1 MFFQNMPIFWSRNIS
16 YMRCKML
23 LLIGENMRN
32 YSGFYQ
38 GLRPESLYF
47 HFLSHCSMEMRT
59 SKAKF
64 LQLKLL
70 PSPFLPSL
78 KSQKDFFAAQKSLR
92 ALKNQ
97 ILSEKVLFRVFSDKD
112 FFRVFSDTVV
122 CSVLGDRVLFGFLSD
137 MVFFRFLSDKVF

>member
-1 MFFQNMPIFWSRNIS
+1 
-16 YMRCKML
+16 
-23 LLIGENMRN
+23 
-32 YSGFYQ
+32 
-38 GLRPESLYF
+38 
-47 HFLSHCSMEMRT
+47 MEMRT